1 MVGEMRRQPNAFQRF
16 LHRFIMLRP
25 VTAFF
30 ADKTHII
37 DNAIFKLTKG
47 KHSLSEYLGW
57 NIIQINTIG
66 AKTGRLHKLVLLA
79 LIDGEKIGIIASN
92 FGRKP
97 NPGWYYNLVKNPLCD
112 VQLNGHWAK
121 YIAREIHDEEYKKYW
136 QMAVD
141 SYKGY
146 QKYKERASHRHIP
159 LMLLELAK

>member
-1 MVGEMRRQPNAFQRF
+1 MARKIKPNASQNF

-47 KHSLSEYLGW
+47 RHSFSEYLGW

-66 AKTGRLHKLVLLA
+66 AKTRKLHKLVLLV
-79 LIDGEKIGIIASN
+79 LIDGDKIGLIASN

-97 NPGWYYNLVKNPLCD
+97 NPGWYYNLIKNPICD
-112 VQLNGHWAK
+112 VQLNGIWSK
-121 YIAREIHDEEYKKYW
+121 YIAHEIHGEEYKKYW
-136 QMAVD
+136 SMAVA

-146 QKYKERASHRHIP
+146 EKYKERASHRHIP
-159 LMLLELAK
+159 VMVLEPIP